1 MPVADRARE
10 LVEAVDA
17 FIAREVARNGGSTE
31 ARKPSHR
38 VKFHWPPHPVSY
50 SYHVLA
56 SDWKGRASFDAH
68 GETFPLEV
76 ATTPFGVFGR
86 CETIW
91 LEARGDTID
100 GMIADMKRAAA
111 PFFQRQFAI
120 GRSLESPSRF
130 TGHISELSPSDLLK
144 LLYCEDRDVAN
155 DAMIAI
161 ETHEDERIFAPALI
175 FTLKDRRH
183 PNRRSAQW
191 CALDLFEDLPSF
203 CPEESDQRAAAA
215 AMRDLLWD
223 APDDFARTV
232 YKAGVVLGGHVP
244 QRVGEPVLLECLAAP
259 SRIGR
264 RSAIH
269 GLFHVVEWTP
279 STRQRIVAALREAA
293 GREPD
298 AQLEE
303 FARLM
308 ARDIEKDAY
317 DHIPE
322 PIFPE
327 EV

>member
-1 MPVADRARE
+1 MPVAERAKE
-10 LVEAVDA
+10 LVEALDA
-17 FIAREVARNGGSTE
+17 YIARELARHGGSTQ
-31 ARKPSHR
+31 ARQPNHR

-56 SDWKGRASFDAH
+56 SDWSGQTSFDAH
-68 GETFPLEV
+68 GETFGVEV
-76 ATTPFGVFGR
+76 AKTPFGVFGR
-86 CETIW
+86 CDSIW
-91 LEARGDTID
+91 LEARGATLEA
-100 GMIADMKRAAA
+100 MIAEMKRAAS
-111 PFFQRQFAI
+111 PFFQRQLVI
-120 GRSLESPSRF
+120 GRTLESAGRF
-130 TGHISELSPSDLLK
+130 AGHVSELPPLDLLK

-161 ETHEDERIFAPALI
+161 ETHEDGRIFAPALV
-175 FTLKDRRH
+175 FVLRDRRH

-203 CPEESDQRAAAA
+203 CPDEADQRVAAA

-223 APDDFARTV
+223 ADDDFARTV

-244 QRVGEPVLLECLAAP
+244 QRVGEPVLLDCLAAP

-293 GREPD
+293 NRESD

-308 ARDIEKDAY
+308 ARDIEEGAY

-322 PIFPE
+322 PIFAE
-327 EV
+327 EA